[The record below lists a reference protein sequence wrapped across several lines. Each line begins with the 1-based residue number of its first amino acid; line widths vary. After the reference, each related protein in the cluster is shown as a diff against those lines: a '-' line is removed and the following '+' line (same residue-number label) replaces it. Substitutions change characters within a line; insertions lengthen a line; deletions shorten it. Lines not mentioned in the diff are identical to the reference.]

1 VAVDDVEDDGDIS
14 YALHPC
20 GALQRCRSAFDNGVH
35 RPCGGPNDRGEL
47 SHVVGARTEE
57 MMSEV
62 PVVDLEMPTE
72 AEIAEGRRV
81 LALRSESFLPDSYTC
96 FDCVG
101 RRLKEA
107 STEDERASWADLGR
121 FSGVSI
127 KTLCPLAWDQYNID
141 GDCLASK

>member
-1 VAVDDVEDDGDIS
+1 
-14 YALHPC
+14 
-20 GALQRCRSAFDNGVH
+20 
-35 RPCGGPNDRGEL
+35 
-47 SHVVGARTEE
+47 
-57 MMSEV
+57 MSEV

-81 LALRSESFLPDSYTC
+81 LALRSESLLPESYTC

-107 STEDERASWADLGR
+107 STEDELASWADLGR
-121 FSGVSI
+121 FGRPDV
-127 KTLCPLAWDQYNID
+127 KTLCPLAWDQYNTD